1 MKKTLFTA
9 TLLAASLMA
18 ASTVQAAPQEVT
30 MWHYFDQKPEQ
41 EMLADMVEEYNSL
54 QDDIHI
60 NATFVSRT
68 ELMNQYT
75 VGALSG
81 ELPDIGQVD
90 SPDMESYIS
99 LGVFE
104 DITDELESWGE
115 LDQFYDGPLSSCKD
129 PDGKVYGLPQN
140 SNCLALACNMDLLK
154 AAGYDHMPQSLDE
167 FKEMVAATTD
177 ASNDVYGFAMCA
189 VSTEEGTFQILP
201 WLRSVQNGTGVNVDN
216 ITADSAV
223 NGLQTLGDFV
233 ANGYMSKECVNW
245 TQADAW
251 NQFCAGKAAF
261 AECGTWHLAQ
271 TDAINGAFEY
281 DFTLLPTGD
290 EGTSTSTIGGENFGV
305 CKGSENK
312 EACAKFLEWLCS
324 QENEAKWAAVG
335 GKIPTRQ
342 DATAEYTF
350 EQDGFKVF
358 TDEMNYA
365 QARGPHAE
373 WPSISEAV
381 YTATQSVIVAREYK
395 RRNLPISVIV
405 VDFFHWP
412 MQGEWKFDPTYW
424 PDPDA
429 MIKELKDMGI
439 ELMVSIWPTVDYRSE
454 NFNEMKSK
462 GLLIR
467 VDSGYPISMD
477 FQGNTLHYDATNPEA
492 REYVWEKAKKNYYDK
507 GVKVFWLDEA
517 EPEYTVY
524 DFENYRYHLGP
535 DIQVGNIYPVMYAK
549 TFFDGMKAE
558 GQENIIN
565 LLRCAWAGSQKYG
578 ALVWSGDI
586 KSSFPSMKNQVA
598 AGLNMGIAGIPW
610 WTTDIGGFFGANIN
624 DPEFHELL
632 IRWFE
637 YGCFCP
643 VMRLHGYRWPL
654 QPQYG
659 TTGGATC
666 VSGAPNE
673 VWSYTDQVC
682 EILSDYLR
690 LRERMLP
697 YITELMEEAHEK
709 GTPVMR
715 PLFYD
720 FPEDKES
727 WNVETEYMFGPKVL
741 VKPITDADARE
752 TDVYLPG
759 GASWT
764 NAWTGE
770 TFEGGQKVHVAAPI
784 EQIPLFTRDGY
795 KLPMK

>member
-104 DITDELESWGE
+104 DITDDLESWGE

-271 TDAINGAFEY
+271 TDAINGANM
-281 DFTLLPTGD
+281 TLHFFQQAT
-290 EGTSTSTIGGENFGV
+290 
-305 CKGSENK
+305 K
-312 EACAKFLEWLCS
+312 EPLHL
-324 QENEAKWAAVG
+324 
-335 GKIPTRQ
+335 
-342 DATAEYTF
+342 
-350 EQDGFKVF
+350 
-358 TDEMNYA
+358 
-365 QARGPHAE
+365 
-373 WPSISEAV
+373 
-381 YTATQSVIVAREYK
+381 QSVVRTLVSA
-395 RRNLPISVIV
+395 
-405 VDFFHWP
+405 
-412 MQGEWKFDPTYW
+412 
-424 PDPDA
+424 
-429 MIKELKDMGI
+429 KDQKTKKHV
-439 ELMVSIWPTVDYRSE
+439 LNS
-454 NFNEMKSK
+454 
-462 GLLIR
+462 L
-467 VDSGYPISMD
+467 SGSA
-477 FQGNTLHYDATNPEA
+477 H
-492 REYVWEKAKKNYYDK
+492 R
-507 GVKVFWLDEA
+507 
-517 EPEYTVY
+517 
-524 DFENYRYHLGP
+524 
-535 DIQVGNIYPVMYAK
+535 K
-549 TFFDGMKAE
+549 TKQN
-558 GQENIIN
+558 GQ
-565 LLRCAWAGSQKYG
+565 L
-578 ALVWSGDI
+578 
-586 KSSFPSMKNQVA
+586 
-598 AGLNMGIAGIPW
+598 
-610 WTTDIGGFFGANIN
+610 
-624 DPEFHELL
+624 
-632 IRWFE
+632 
-637 YGCFCP
+637 
-643 VMRLHGYRWPL
+643 
-654 QPQYG
+654 
-659 TTGGATC
+659 
-666 VSGAPNE
+666 
-673 VWSYTDQVC
+673 
-682 EILSDYLR
+682 
-690 LRERMLP
+690 
-697 YITELMEEAHEK
+697 
-709 GTPVMR
+709 
-715 PLFYD
+715 
-720 FPEDKES
+720 
-727 WNVETEYMFGPKVL
+727 
-741 VKPITDADARE
+741 
-752 TDVYLPG
+752 
-759 GASWT
+759 
-764 NAWTGE
+764 
-770 TFEGGQKVHVAAPI
+770 
-784 EQIPLFTRDGY
+784 
-795 KLPMK
+795 

>member
-1 MKKTLFTA
+1 
-9 TLLAASLMA
+9 MA

-245 TQADAW
+245 TQADA
-251 NQFCAGKAAF
+251 
-261 AECGTWHLAQ
+261 
-271 TDAINGAFEY
+271 INGAFEY

-381 YTATQSVIVAREYK
+381 YTATQSVIVDGTSAKDALETAAAK
-395 RRNLPISVIV
+395 INPIVEETPLP
-405 VDFFHWP
+405 
-412 MQGEWKFDPTYW
+412 
-424 PDPDA
+424 
-429 MIKELKDMGI
+429 
-439 ELMVSIWPTVDYRSE
+439 
-454 NFNEMKSK
+454 
-462 GLLIR
+462 
-467 VDSGYPISMD
+467 
-477 FQGNTLHYDATNPEA
+477 
-492 REYVWEKAKKNYYDK
+492 
-507 GVKVFWLDEA
+507 
-517 EPEYTVY
+517 
-524 DFENYRYHLGP
+524 
-535 DIQVGNIYPVMYAK
+535 
-549 TFFDGMKAE
+549 
-558 GQENIIN
+558 
-565 LLRCAWAGSQKYG
+565 
-578 ALVWSGDI
+578 
-586 KSSFPSMKNQVA
+586 
-598 AGLNMGIAGIPW
+598 
-610 WTTDIGGFFGANIN
+610 
-624 DPEFHELL
+624 
-632 IRWFE
+632 
-637 YGCFCP
+637 
-643 VMRLHGYRWPL
+643 
-654 QPQYG
+654 
-659 TTGGATC
+659 
-666 VSGAPNE
+666 
-673 VWSYTDQVC
+673 
-682 EILSDYLR
+682 
-690 LRERMLP
+690 
-697 YITELMEEAHEK
+697 
-709 GTPVMR
+709 
-715 PLFYD
+715 
-720 FPEDKES
+720 ES
-727 WNVETEYMFGPKVL
+727 N
-741 VKPITDADARE
+741 
-752 TDVYLPG
+752 
-759 GASWT
+759 
-764 NAWTGE
+764 
-770 TFEGGQKVHVAAPI
+770 
-784 EQIPLFTRDGY
+784 
-795 KLPMK
+795 

>member
-18 ASTVQAAPQEVT
+18 ASTVQAAPQEVTMWHYFDQKPEQEMLADMVEEYNSLQDDIHINATFVSRTELMNQYTVGALSGELPDIGQVDSPDMESYISLGVFEDITDELESWGELDQFYDGPLSSCKDPDGKVYGLPQNSNCLALACNMDLLKAAGYDHMPQSLDEFKEMVAATTDASNDVYGFAMCAVSTEEGTFQILPWLRSVQNGTGVNVDNITADSAVNGLQTLGDFVANGYMSKECVNWTQADAWNQFCAGKAAFAECGTWHLAQTDAINGAFEYDFTLLPTVQAAPQEVT

-381 YTATQSVIVAREYK
+381 YTATQSVIVDGTSAKDALETAAAK
-395 RRNLPISVIV
+395 INPIVEETPLP
-405 VDFFHWP
+405 
-412 MQGEWKFDPTYW
+412 
-424 PDPDA
+424 
-429 MIKELKDMGI
+429 
-439 ELMVSIWPTVDYRSE
+439 
-454 NFNEMKSK
+454 
-462 GLLIR
+462 
-467 VDSGYPISMD
+467 
-477 FQGNTLHYDATNPEA
+477 
-492 REYVWEKAKKNYYDK
+492 
-507 GVKVFWLDEA
+507 
-517 EPEYTVY
+517 
-524 DFENYRYHLGP
+524 
-535 DIQVGNIYPVMYAK
+535 
-549 TFFDGMKAE
+549 
-558 GQENIIN
+558 
-565 LLRCAWAGSQKYG
+565 
-578 ALVWSGDI
+578 
-586 KSSFPSMKNQVA
+586 
-598 AGLNMGIAGIPW
+598 
-610 WTTDIGGFFGANIN
+610 
-624 DPEFHELL
+624 
-632 IRWFE
+632 
-637 YGCFCP
+637 
-643 VMRLHGYRWPL
+643 
-654 QPQYG
+654 
-659 TTGGATC
+659 
-666 VSGAPNE
+666 
-673 VWSYTDQVC
+673 
-682 EILSDYLR
+682 
-690 LRERMLP
+690 
-697 YITELMEEAHEK
+697 
-709 GTPVMR
+709 
-715 PLFYD
+715 
-720 FPEDKES
+720 ES
-727 WNVETEYMFGPKVL
+727 N
-741 VKPITDADARE
+741 
-752 TDVYLPG
+752 
-759 GASWT
+759 
-764 NAWTGE
+764 
-770 TFEGGQKVHVAAPI
+770 
-784 EQIPLFTRDGY
+784 
-795 KLPMK
+795 

>member
-245 TQADAW
+245 TQ
-251 NQFCAGKAAF
+251 
-261 AECGTWHLAQ
+261 

-381 YTATQSVIVAREYK
+381 YTATQSVIVDGTSAKDALETAAAK
-395 RRNLPISVIV
+395 INPIVEETPLP
-405 VDFFHWP
+405 
-412 MQGEWKFDPTYW
+412 
-424 PDPDA
+424 
-429 MIKELKDMGI
+429 
-439 ELMVSIWPTVDYRSE
+439 
-454 NFNEMKSK
+454 
-462 GLLIR
+462 
-467 VDSGYPISMD
+467 
-477 FQGNTLHYDATNPEA
+477 
-492 REYVWEKAKKNYYDK
+492 
-507 GVKVFWLDEA
+507 
-517 EPEYTVY
+517 
-524 DFENYRYHLGP
+524 
-535 DIQVGNIYPVMYAK
+535 
-549 TFFDGMKAE
+549 
-558 GQENIIN
+558 
-565 LLRCAWAGSQKYG
+565 
-578 ALVWSGDI
+578 
-586 KSSFPSMKNQVA
+586 
-598 AGLNMGIAGIPW
+598 
-610 WTTDIGGFFGANIN
+610 
-624 DPEFHELL
+624 
-632 IRWFE
+632 
-637 YGCFCP
+637 
-643 VMRLHGYRWPL
+643 
-654 QPQYG
+654 
-659 TTGGATC
+659 
-666 VSGAPNE
+666 
-673 VWSYTDQVC
+673 
-682 EILSDYLR
+682 
-690 LRERMLP
+690 
-697 YITELMEEAHEK
+697 
-709 GTPVMR
+709 
-715 PLFYD
+715 
-720 FPEDKES
+720 ES
-727 WNVETEYMFGPKVL
+727 N
-741 VKPITDADARE
+741 
-752 TDVYLPG
+752 
-759 GASWT
+759 
-764 NAWTGE
+764 
-770 TFEGGQKVHVAAPI
+770 
-784 EQIPLFTRDGY
+784 
-795 KLPMK
+795 

>member
-281 DFTLLPTGD
+281 
-290 EGTSTSTIGGENFGV
+290 
-305 CKGSENK
+305 
-312 EACAKFLEWLCS
+312 EWLCS

-381 YTATQSVIVAREYK
+381 YTATQSVIVDGTSAKDALETAAAK
-395 RRNLPISVIV
+395 INPIVEETPLP
-405 VDFFHWP
+405 
-412 MQGEWKFDPTYW
+412 
-424 PDPDA
+424 
-429 MIKELKDMGI
+429 
-439 ELMVSIWPTVDYRSE
+439 
-454 NFNEMKSK
+454 
-462 GLLIR
+462 
-467 VDSGYPISMD
+467 
-477 FQGNTLHYDATNPEA
+477 
-492 REYVWEKAKKNYYDK
+492 
-507 GVKVFWLDEA
+507 
-517 EPEYTVY
+517 
-524 DFENYRYHLGP
+524 
-535 DIQVGNIYPVMYAK
+535 
-549 TFFDGMKAE
+549 
-558 GQENIIN
+558 
-565 LLRCAWAGSQKYG
+565 
-578 ALVWSGDI
+578 
-586 KSSFPSMKNQVA
+586 
-598 AGLNMGIAGIPW
+598 
-610 WTTDIGGFFGANIN
+610 
-624 DPEFHELL
+624 
-632 IRWFE
+632 
-637 YGCFCP
+637 
-643 VMRLHGYRWPL
+643 
-654 QPQYG
+654 
-659 TTGGATC
+659 
-666 VSGAPNE
+666 
-673 VWSYTDQVC
+673 
-682 EILSDYLR
+682 
-690 LRERMLP
+690 
-697 YITELMEEAHEK
+697 
-709 GTPVMR
+709 
-715 PLFYD
+715 
-720 FPEDKES
+720 ES
-727 WNVETEYMFGPKVL
+727 N
-741 VKPITDADARE
+741 
-752 TDVYLPG
+752 
-759 GASWT
+759 
-764 NAWTGE
+764 
-770 TFEGGQKVHVAAPI
+770 
-784 EQIPLFTRDGY
+784 
-795 KLPMK
+795 

>member
-9 TLLAASLMA
+9 ILLAASLMA

-290 EGTSTSTIGGENFGV
+290 EGTSTSTIGDENFGV

-381 YTATQSVIVAREYK
+381 YTATQSVIVDGTSAKDALETAAAK
-395 RRNLPISVIV
+395 INPIVEETPLP
-405 VDFFHWP
+405 
-412 MQGEWKFDPTYW
+412 
-424 PDPDA
+424 
-429 MIKELKDMGI
+429 
-439 ELMVSIWPTVDYRSE
+439 
-454 NFNEMKSK
+454 
-462 GLLIR
+462 
-467 VDSGYPISMD
+467 
-477 FQGNTLHYDATNPEA
+477 
-492 REYVWEKAKKNYYDK
+492 
-507 GVKVFWLDEA
+507 
-517 EPEYTVY
+517 
-524 DFENYRYHLGP
+524 
-535 DIQVGNIYPVMYAK
+535 
-549 TFFDGMKAE
+549 
-558 GQENIIN
+558 
-565 LLRCAWAGSQKYG
+565 
-578 ALVWSGDI
+578 
-586 KSSFPSMKNQVA
+586 
-598 AGLNMGIAGIPW
+598 
-610 WTTDIGGFFGANIN
+610 
-624 DPEFHELL
+624 
-632 IRWFE
+632 
-637 YGCFCP
+637 
-643 VMRLHGYRWPL
+643 
-654 QPQYG
+654 
-659 TTGGATC
+659 
-666 VSGAPNE
+666 
-673 VWSYTDQVC
+673 
-682 EILSDYLR
+682 
-690 LRERMLP
+690 
-697 YITELMEEAHEK
+697 
-709 GTPVMR
+709 
-715 PLFYD
+715 
-720 FPEDKES
+720 ES
-727 WNVETEYMFGPKVL
+727 N
-741 VKPITDADARE
+741 
-752 TDVYLPG
+752 
-759 GASWT
+759 
-764 NAWTGE
+764 
-770 TFEGGQKVHVAAPI
+770 
-784 EQIPLFTRDGY
+784 
-795 KLPMK
+795 

>member
-290 EGTSTSTIGGENFGV
+290 EGTSTS
-305 CKGSENK
+305 
-312 EACAKFLEWLCS
+312 
-324 QENEAKWAAVG
+324 
-335 GKIPTRQ
+335 
-342 DATAEYTF
+342 
-350 EQDGFKVF
+350 
-358 TDEMNYA
+358 
-365 QARGPHAE
+365 
-373 WPSISEAV
+373 
-381 YTATQSVIVAREYK
+381 
-395 RRNLPISVIV
+395 
-405 VDFFHWP
+405 
-412 MQGEWKFDPTYW
+412 
-424 PDPDA
+424 
-429 MIKELKDMGI
+429 
-439 ELMVSIWPTVDYRSE
+439 
-454 NFNEMKSK
+454 
-462 GLLIR
+462 
-467 VDSGYPISMD
+467 
-477 FQGNTLHYDATNPEA
+477 
-492 REYVWEKAKKNYYDK
+492 
-507 GVKVFWLDEA
+507 
-517 EPEYTVY
+517 
-524 DFENYRYHLGP
+524 
-535 DIQVGNIYPVMYAK
+535 MYAK

-632 IRWFE
+632 VRWFE

>member
-177 ASNDVYGFAMCA
+177 
-189 VSTEEGTFQILP
+189 
-201 WLRSVQNGTGVNVDN
+201 VQNGTGVNVDN

-312 EACAKFLEWLCS
+312 EACA
-324 QENEAKWAAVG
+324 
-335 GKIPTRQ
+335 TRQ

-381 YTATQSVIVAREYK
+381 YTATQSVIVDGTSAKDALETAAAK
-395 RRNLPISVIV
+395 INPIVEETPLP
-405 VDFFHWP
+405 
-412 MQGEWKFDPTYW
+412 
-424 PDPDA
+424 
-429 MIKELKDMGI
+429 
-439 ELMVSIWPTVDYRSE
+439 
-454 NFNEMKSK
+454 
-462 GLLIR
+462 
-467 VDSGYPISMD
+467 
-477 FQGNTLHYDATNPEA
+477 
-492 REYVWEKAKKNYYDK
+492 
-507 GVKVFWLDEA
+507 
-517 EPEYTVY
+517 
-524 DFENYRYHLGP
+524 
-535 DIQVGNIYPVMYAK
+535 
-549 TFFDGMKAE
+549 
-558 GQENIIN
+558 
-565 LLRCAWAGSQKYG
+565 
-578 ALVWSGDI
+578 
-586 KSSFPSMKNQVA
+586 
-598 AGLNMGIAGIPW
+598 
-610 WTTDIGGFFGANIN
+610 
-624 DPEFHELL
+624 
-632 IRWFE
+632 
-637 YGCFCP
+637 
-643 VMRLHGYRWPL
+643 
-654 QPQYG
+654 
-659 TTGGATC
+659 
-666 VSGAPNE
+666 
-673 VWSYTDQVC
+673 
-682 EILSDYLR
+682 
-690 LRERMLP
+690 
-697 YITELMEEAHEK
+697 
-709 GTPVMR
+709 
-715 PLFYD
+715 
-720 FPEDKES
+720 ES
-727 WNVETEYMFGPKVL
+727 N
-741 VKPITDADARE
+741 
-752 TDVYLPG
+752 
-759 GASWT
+759 
-764 NAWTGE
+764 
-770 TFEGGQKVHVAAPI
+770 
-784 EQIPLFTRDGY
+784 
-795 KLPMK
+795 

>member
-350 EQDGFKVF
+350 EQDLR
-358 TDEMNYA
+358 YL
-365 QARGPHAE
+365 Q
-373 WPSISEAV
+373 
-381 YTATQSVIVAREYK
+381 
-395 RRNLPISVIV
+395 
-405 VDFFHWP
+405 
-412 MQGEWKFDPTYW
+412 
-424 PDPDA
+424 
-429 MIKELKDMGI
+429 
-439 ELMVSIWPTVDYRSE
+439 
-454 NFNEMKSK
+454 MK
-462 GLLIR
+462 
-467 VDSGYPISMD
+467 
-477 FQGNTLHYDATNPEA
+477 
-492 REYVWEKAKKNYYDK
+492 
-507 GVKVFWLDEA
+507 
-517 EPEYTVY
+517 
-524 DFENYRYHLGP
+524 
-535 DIQVGNIYPVMYAK
+535 
-549 TFFDGMKAE
+549 
-558 GQENIIN
+558 
-565 LLRCAWAGSQKYG
+565 
-578 ALVWSGDI
+578 
-586 KSSFPSMKNQVA
+586 
-598 AGLNMGIAGIPW
+598 
-610 WTTDIGGFFGANIN
+610 
-624 DPEFHELL
+624 
-632 IRWFE
+632 
-637 YGCFCP
+637 
-643 VMRLHGYRWPL
+643 
-654 QPQYG
+654 
-659 TTGGATC
+659 
-666 VSGAPNE
+666 
-673 VWSYTDQVC
+673 
-682 EILSDYLR
+682 
-690 LRERMLP
+690 
-697 YITELMEEAHEK
+697 
-709 GTPVMR
+709 
-715 PLFYD
+715 
-720 FPEDKES
+720 
-727 WNVETEYMFGPKVL
+727 
-741 VKPITDADARE
+741 
-752 TDVYLPG
+752 
-759 GASWT
+759 
-764 NAWTGE
+764 
-770 TFEGGQKVHVAAPI
+770 
-784 EQIPLFTRDGY
+784 
-795 KLPMK
+795 

>member
-271 TDAINGAFEY
+271 TDEAARLDGCGSVKAF
-281 DFTLLPTGD
+281 
-290 EGTSTSTIGGENFGV
+290 
-305 CKGSENK
+305 
-312 EACAKFLEWLCS
+312 
-324 QENEAKWAAVG
+324 
-335 GKIPTRQ
+335 
-342 DATAEYTF
+342 
-350 EQDGFKVF
+350 
-358 TDEMNYA
+358 
-365 QARGPHAE
+365 
-373 WPSISEAV
+373 
-381 YTATQSVIVAREYK
+381 
-395 RRNLPISVIV
+395 
-405 VDFFHWP
+405 
-412 MQGEWKFDPTYW
+412 
-424 PDPDA
+424 
-429 MIKELKDMGI
+429 
-439 ELMVSIWPTVDYRSE
+439 LMV
-454 NFNEMKSK
+454 
-462 GLLIR
+462 
-467 VDSGYPISMD
+467 
-477 FQGNTLHYDATNPEA
+477 
-492 REYVWEKAKKNYYDK
+492 
-507 GVKVFWLDEA
+507 
-517 EPEYTVY
+517 
-524 DFENYRYHLGP
+524 
-535 DIQVGNIYPVMYAK
+535 
-549 TFFDGMKAE
+549 
-558 GQENIIN
+558 
-565 LLRCAWAGSQKYG
+565 
-578 ALVWSGDI
+578 
-586 KSSFPSMKNQVA
+586 
-598 AGLNMGIAGIPW
+598 
-610 WTTDIGGFFGANIN
+610 
-624 DPEFHELL
+624 
-632 IRWFE
+632 
-637 YGCFCP
+637 
-643 VMRLHGYRWPL
+643 
-654 QPQYG
+654 
-659 TTGGATC
+659 
-666 VSGAPNE
+666 
-673 VWSYTDQVC
+673 
-682 EILSDYLR
+682 
-690 LRERMLP
+690 MLP
-697 YITELMEEAHEK
+697 AVKTGIITIMVISFLNGWNDLVYSMTFNVAEI
-709 GTPVMR
+709 MR
-715 PLFYD
+715 PLTANIYKFQSAYGTR
-720 FPEDKES
+720 
-727 WNVETEYMFGPKVL
+727 WNCIMAYGAILVLPVILMFIFLQKYIVGGL
-741 VKPITDADARE
+741 VA
-752 TDVYLPG
+752 
-759 GASWT
+759 GAV
-764 NAWTGE
+764 
-770 TFEGGQKVHVAAPI
+770 K
-784 EQIPLFTRDGY
+784 D
-795 KLPMK
+795 

>member
-1 MKKTLFTA
+1 MVKYIQQNNRETT
-9 TLLAASLMA
+9 SLMA

-104 DITDELESWGE
+104 DITDNLESWGE

-281 DFTLLPTGD
+281 DF
-290 EGTSTSTIGGENFGV
+290 
-305 CKGSENK
+305 
-312 EACAKFLEWLCS
+312 
-324 QENEAKWAAVG
+324 KWAAVG

-381 YTATQSVIVAREYK
+381 YTATQSVIVDGTSAKDALETAAAK
-395 RRNLPISVIV
+395 INPIVEETPLP
-405 VDFFHWP
+405 
-412 MQGEWKFDPTYW
+412 
-424 PDPDA
+424 
-429 MIKELKDMGI
+429 
-439 ELMVSIWPTVDYRSE
+439 
-454 NFNEMKSK
+454 
-462 GLLIR
+462 
-467 VDSGYPISMD
+467 
-477 FQGNTLHYDATNPEA
+477 
-492 REYVWEKAKKNYYDK
+492 
-507 GVKVFWLDEA
+507 
-517 EPEYTVY
+517 
-524 DFENYRYHLGP
+524 
-535 DIQVGNIYPVMYAK
+535 
-549 TFFDGMKAE
+549 
-558 GQENIIN
+558 
-565 LLRCAWAGSQKYG
+565 
-578 ALVWSGDI
+578 
-586 KSSFPSMKNQVA
+586 
-598 AGLNMGIAGIPW
+598 
-610 WTTDIGGFFGANIN
+610 
-624 DPEFHELL
+624 
-632 IRWFE
+632 
-637 YGCFCP
+637 
-643 VMRLHGYRWPL
+643 
-654 QPQYG
+654 
-659 TTGGATC
+659 
-666 VSGAPNE
+666 
-673 VWSYTDQVC
+673 
-682 EILSDYLR
+682 
-690 LRERMLP
+690 ERMWL
-697 YITELMEEAHEK
+697 
-709 GTPVMR
+709 
-715 PLFYD
+715 
-720 FPEDKES
+720 
-727 WNVETEYMFGPKVL
+727 
-741 VKPITDADARE
+741 
-752 TDVYLPG
+752 
-759 GASWT
+759 
-764 NAWTGE
+764 
-770 TFEGGQKVHVAAPI
+770 
-784 EQIPLFTRDGY
+784 
-795 KLPMK
+795 